1 MESWGIRLRVMRVL
15 VYVGIC
21 LFNGG
26 ILGIIVS
33 RGSLIRVLMCLELL
47 LLSVSLLIVNWGLVR
62 DSIEG
67 GVLFI
72 MILIIAG
79 AESSLGLGILVL
91 YHRIRGVVGVRVLS
105 VLRGRLKNIIINN
118 YFVAV
123 LVFG

>member
-1 MESWGIRLRVMRVL
+1 MKSRGIRLRVMRVL

-26 ILGIIVS
+26 VVGIIVS

-47 LLSVSLLIVNWGLVR
+47 LLSVSLLIVNWGLAG

-105 VLRGRLKNIIINN
+105 VLRG
-118 YFVAV
+118 
-123 LVFG
+123 

>member
-1 MESWGIRLRVMRVL
+1 MKSRGIRLRVMQVL
-15 VYVGIC
+15 VCVGIC

-26 ILGIIVS
+26 VVGIIVS
-33 RGSLIRVLMCLELL
+33 RGSLIRVLMCLELFVIYL
-47 LLSVSLLIVNWGLVR
+47 FIIVNWGLAG

-79 AESSLGLGILVL
+79 AESLGLRILVL

-105 VLRGRLKNIIINN
+105 VLRG
-118 YFVAV
+118 
-123 LVFG
+123 